1 MVRELV
7 AIDMPAGEEFVVALQ
22 KIWDSGDAALPLD
35 QRLPIIAR
43 KDLLTSFKAS
53 RVVGL
58 DGQVSKLNDSQPVE
72 PDDALVIATSG
83 STGRPKGA
91 VHTHKS
97 IDSAIR
103 STGSRLD
110 CTNSDHWLACISLA
124 HVGGLSVVLRALHF
138 GSKLTIAQ
146 RADSA
151 TINSALDGG
160 ANLTSLVPT
169 VLRSVDITRFKTVL
183 VGGSQTFDKLPNN
196 AIATYG
202 LTETMGG
209 VIYDGRPLVGV
220 EMRLGATSEIE
231 LRCNS
236 LLRCYRDGFD
246 PKSVDGWFMTGDLGE
261 IYNGQLKILGRK
273 DDLINT
279 GGYKVWPITVETS
292 IRQLDVI
299 QDVVVAGTPDK
310 KWGQAVT
317 AWVVLRPD
325 VKKFDLDIL
334 RAHVRDSQPD
344 YCAPQKLFIV
354 NQIPRSSLGK
364 VLMSE
369 LLIHHD

>member
-53 RVVGL
+53 RVVGR

-110 CTNSDHWLACISLA
+110 CTNTDHWLACISLA

-196 AIATYG
+196 AISTYG

-369 LLIHHD
+369 LLNHRD